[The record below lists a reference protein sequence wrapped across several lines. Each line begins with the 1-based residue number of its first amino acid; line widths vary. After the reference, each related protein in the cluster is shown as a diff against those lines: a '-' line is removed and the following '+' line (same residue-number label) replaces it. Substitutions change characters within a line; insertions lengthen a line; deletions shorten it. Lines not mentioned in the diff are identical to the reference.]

1 MALMG
6 QREYARHRKC
16 ALRAVQKAIESGR
29 IKTVA
34 VGAGQKID
42 SDQADRDWVLNTDQ
56 AKQSLL
62 HGAGPQPG
70 ADDLFDLAGGEEPE
84 AAEPTEPA
92 APAAPDPYRE
102 ARAQRE
108 KLSLEREQYEFAQ
121 TKGQVLALQDGMR
134 LAFTAFR
141 QLRDAAMNLPARV
154 KDQCAVLTDAHQIEQ
169 LLEDALGEVFGAF
182 DVDKVLT
189 ESVDDDDEDPDD

>member
-70 ADDLFDLAGGEEPE
+70 ADDLFDQAPGDEPE
-84 AAEPTEPA
+84 TTGPATPAEP
-92 APAAPDPYRE
+92 DLYRDN
-102 ARAQRE
+102 RAKRE
-108 KLSLEREQYEFAQ
+108 KLALEREQYEFAQ